1 MRDNFG
7 ALIIFYCSSIQL
19 KLKDFNT
26 FIIMFIESNKKNIE
40 DNSYKEENVFIINI
54 INKNVKNV
62 KNKEQNRTEKNSCEQ
77 INICK

>member
-1 MRDNFG
+1 
-7 ALIIFYCSSIQL
+7 
-19 KLKDFNT
+19 
-26 FIIMFIESNKKNIE
+26 MFIESNKKNIE